1 MPLRYL
7 PSRYAGSLL
16 ACIAL
21 IPGPVFAEGE
31 GPDRPFQ
38 LAQDGGGPQGK
49 VVVRYGS
56 WGVAV
61 GEMSGKICYTVST
74 PIGAPPPV
82 SGRNRSYLMIATR
95 PAKNQTNEISVA
107 SARRFKPGAR
117 AFAAFGSRQFELFTK
132 DDGAWIKNTAEEPL
146 ALEAMLLNAEMVIA
160 GTAMDGGTIRER
172 YRLDGLAKAI
182 ERVAQECR

>member
-1 MPLRYL
+1 
-7 PSRYAGSLL
+7 L

-21 IPGPVFAEGE
+21 IPGPVFADGKR
-31 GPDRPFQ
+31 PDRSVQ

-61 GEMSGKICYTVST
+61 GEMSGKVCYTVST
-74 PIGAPPPV
+74 PLDAPPQV
-82 SGRNRSYLMIATR
+82 SGRNRSFLMIATR
-95 PAKNQTNEISVA
+95 PAQNRTNEISVT
-107 SARRFKPGAR
+107 SARGFKPGAR

-132 DDGAWIKNTAEEPL
+132 NDGAWIMNTADEPL
-146 ALEAMLLNAEMVIA
+146 LLEAMLLNAEMVVA